1 MVYSDR
7 PCRYAGSAVPH
18 TGGCKPMIEVGR
30 MLKRRLEN
38 IIITSLRHRN
48 YERHK

>member
-1 MVYSDR
+1 
-7 PCRYAGSAVPH
+7 
-18 TGGCKPMIEVGR
+18 MIEVGR